1 MIIPVVTAVSFDG
14 GIVLLFFVFV
24 VRDVVEVVVVLVVL
38 GYARHDTVGSGS
50 CNDGGGGSSS
60 STSGVAFVV
69 AVTVCVMLGSTMT
82 TLDFSLYLVVAV
94 PFSSWPSSS
103 SMYSITSTISI
114 VGGVCC
120 CCYMYDVVPNKP
132 PSSSTS
138 KGQINFVTAGGE
150 RGICRECGLCT
161 SPDHHSTEV
170 MRLSKKKL
178 RKSLP
183 L

>member
-38 GYARHDTVGSGS
+38 GYARHDTVGRGS

-103 SMYSITSTISI
+103 SMYSITSTISM

-132 PSSSTS
+132 PSPSTP

-150 RGICRECGLCT
+150 CGICRESGTRQRSC
-161 SPDHHSTEV
+161 E
-170 MRLSKKKL
+170 
-178 RKSLP
+178 
-183 L
+183 